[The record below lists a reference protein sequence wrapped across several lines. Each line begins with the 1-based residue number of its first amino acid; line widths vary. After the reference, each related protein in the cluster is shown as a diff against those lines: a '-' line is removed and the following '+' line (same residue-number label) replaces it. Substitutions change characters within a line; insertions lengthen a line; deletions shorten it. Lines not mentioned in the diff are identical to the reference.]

1 MRQRHETLP
10 LRDDHADDNGEG
22 PCDRTSPPISRDQLT

>member
-22 PCDRTSPPISRDQLT
+22 PCDRTFSALSAAIN